1 MERDSDLNFILAT
14 TNQKT
19 NLKPPAVVRL
29 GTSAFPCGET
39 SFLDFTAAEMQTG
52 TLDGSPSKHTP
63 EIQPTADAN
72 ARWAGTRTIR
82 TYDLRSAIRF
92 GYILY

>member
-1 MERDSDLNFILAT
+1 MKIVRSGCNIPAGGHGRREQAT
-14 TNQKT
+14 KQQAES
-19 NLKPPAVVRL
+19 NL
-29 GTSAFPCGET
+29 
-39 SFLDFTAAEMQTG
+39 FTDTDKLYIEMQTG